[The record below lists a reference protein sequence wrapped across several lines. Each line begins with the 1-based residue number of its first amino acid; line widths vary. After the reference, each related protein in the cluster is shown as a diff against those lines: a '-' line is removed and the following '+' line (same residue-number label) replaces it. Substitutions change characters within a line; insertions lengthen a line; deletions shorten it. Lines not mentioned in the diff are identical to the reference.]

1 MSSSTALPP
10 DTAPAMVITIDRH
23 GVESGNQPIED
34 ARMVVAQA
42 LEVDVG
48 VGGALEGY
56 GLTSAA
62 TLLLLE
68 PGDAGFRRRGRK

>member
-23 GVESGNQPIED
+23 GVESGNQPIEE

-48 VGGALEGY
+48 VGGALEG
-56 GLTSAA
+56 
-62 TLLLLE
+62 
-68 PGDAGFRRRGRK
+68 